1 MSKKK
6 DTLTNV
12 NDAAN
17 FGLRTKVELEILRYA
32 PDAKVQD
39 GTSRYQVVVAA
50 RSERLRIYVGY

>member
-1 MSKKK
+1 
-6 DTLTNV
+6 V

-17 FGLRTKVELEILRYA
+17 FGLRTKVQLEILRYA